1 MRGVFRAVGWIERV
15 ALDAGD
21 LDQVEIGLKACRH
34 CPHDILQIKA
44 VDVLIDQKYVLQF
57 GKGGKCEQRR
67 LPLASLVRR
76 DAFFELNDGDVFST
90 ARGSTVDIPNFSGVC
105 LFEHDKDAGLG
116 RNSGHGDMLL
126 ARPDTGLHDRI
137 APGRDRLY
145 FDDRKLGVSR
155 SAVARKFRHGFTGVG
170 ILVFAYPYI
179 RQNFTLDDVLGVCDG
194 AFVNRQALY

>member
-1 MRGVFRAVGWIERV
+1 MRGVLRAVGWIERV

-76 DAFFELNDGDVFST
+76 DAFF
-90 ARGSTVDIPNFSGVC
+90 
-105 LFEHDKDAGLG
+105 
-116 RNSGHGDMLL
+116 
-126 ARPDTGLHDRI
+126 
-137 APGRDRLY
+137 
-145 FDDRKLGVSR
+145 
-155 SAVARKFRHGFTGVG
+155 
-170 ILVFAYPYI
+170 
-179 RQNFTLDDVLGVCDG
+179 
-194 AFVNRQALY
+194 